1 MCIANSYFESKREKP
16 RERKNAATK
25 VKEEEIDGEERELG
39 IFCCEE
45 FFDRLKNFDAYKGFS
60 GELRESQ

>member
-25 VKEEEIDGEERELG
+25 VKEGEKEIEVEDRVGNFCWGKTCCAEKKEVSGDWGE
-39 IFCCEE
+39 
-45 FFDRLKNFDAYKGFS
+45 S
-60 GELRESQ
+60 